1 VVITSTV
8 SSLLQTTVRVYTVS
22 TIFPEQD
29 FAVWPFWWGHFC
41 TQITDYIS
49 LL

>member
-1 VVITSTV
+1 VITNTV

-29 FAVWPFWWGHFC
+29 FLCGRFGG
-41 TQITDYIS
+41 DIS
-49 LL
+49 VTTFLYTNN